1 MMRLYSVALLVAAV
15 LLVTI
20 ERATS
25 IELTIA
31 DYPTVLRSLA
41 DHQNGVAP
49 KRLLRY
55 YDEDCEERAIG
66 GGTISVLAT
75 KLRGGASKLA
85 EKLLKISKYEAQVA
99 AKLDLGRIDDTLT
112 SSKLQHLAK
121 SVEQINS
128 KNIIKKKKVS
138 VIGTLTAHYGDVGLA
153 KALVTAENGATS
165 QVFAGQI
172 QALRKDQL
180 TRWLNGGN
188 TADDIFKLLKIG
200 DDGYSMVVSRKLE
213 VLDDYVKLVNSNN
226 SDKTSLINTLIKGF
240 GGDDKVVE
248 LLRTAKTHPRPM
260 AKATELETSLLSMWA
275 GDGQLPANVFQW
287 LKLYD
292 NVDNAFTDDNLNKF
306 VKYVD
311 DFNLKEPINKKSAL
325 EIYTNSFGE
334 AAVAIKLVSAMNNP
348 RTRRVAIELQTQQ
361 LKGWKSVDAV
371 FAILKITRKEE
382 AAITSQK
389 LDVLEK
395 FILSKGGEQK
405 MIQTLTEKF
414 GGTGKLAT
422 ILESAST
429 TAEAT
434 TLQKKLFASL
444 VDKGVRSE
452 NFMTSV
458 FKTGVSS
465 ATDEQKTIT
474 AKFKALNQ
482 S

>member
-121 SVEQINS
+121 
-128 KNIIKKKKVS
+128 
-138 VIGTLTAHYGDVGLA
+138 T